1 MGLADVWCRSGVPVS
16 FMEVGSVSTYIKR
29 KKGYGPK
36 ASLPAAYDE
45 GLELFSTDTL
55 EHTIDMNGERVRVN
69 PPKDFNKIENRPDVD
84 KIINSIA
91 TFKRLH
97 EDVKIYGVHWDKTSS
112 SMTRLYDSKDITT
125 DTSNF
130 VYAGSV
136 NASYNNPFDALYP
149 WSECKQ
155 CNVDLTAYRALSSG
169 DDIRDAVVA
178 WYGDPDFTT
187 DGSNGFVGRYTP
199 EFWYYG
205 FEDGNGK
212 VVLIAD
218 GEVDGFIHHL
228 PAIRSHGFVVD
239 DGNGGVT
246 SDDGQPMTNVAL
258 SSIHSKATSGG
269 FTLLDVY
276 EYDADVAL
284 FMVEFAST
292 DSQAKLGNGCSNLY
306 NAPNFKVTAAATG
319 ATTVLVPV
327 ALKANC
333 IPGATLSFATSNDGG
348 DPAKRRTVVSV
359 ADYDS
364 TYCQVTFT
372 PSINLD
378 TNTYVNIH
386 GKNHADSI
394 GNKSGYVGINGK
406 NNAWY
411 RGVILYGNRYQY
423 LLGVARQTG
432 TGHLWLCPA
441 PECDSY
447 DGLDTSAFTDTG
459 IVILSPNSN
468 SWQNVGDYSVPEG
481 KLAAWGPIKTA
492 ASIVGDQQYCVTL
505 ATGNTVPFVGCG
517 ADDGAICGVLG
528 GHWDG
533 SPSYSWWSSAACLL
547 LRSPT

>member
-1 MGLADVWCRSGVPVS
+1 M
-16 FMEVGSVSTYIKR
+16 STYIKR

-91 TFKRLH
+91 TFKKLH

-136 NASYNNPFDALYP
+136 NANYNNPFDALYP

-155 CNVDLTAYRALSSG
+155 CNVDLAAYRALSSG

-228 PAIRSHGFVVD
+228 PCIRSHGFAVD
-239 DGNGGVT
+239 DGNDGVT
-246 SDDGQPMTNVAL
+246 SDDGYPICNVAA
-258 SSIHSKATSGG
+258 SSIHTKATSCG
-269 FTLLDVY
+269 FTLLDIY
-276 EYDADVAL
+276 EYDANVAL

-292 DSQAKLGNGCSNLY
+292 DSQAKLGNGCSNYY
-306 NAPNFKVTAAATG
+306 NTPNFTVTAAATG
-319 ATTVLVPV
+319 ATTVLAP
-327 ALKANC
+327 
-333 IPGATLSFATSNDGG
+333 ISFQSFCFVGGGIVFQLNVVYNYRTITSIE
-348 DPAKRRTVVSV
+348 S
-359 ADYDS
+359 YDS
-364 TYCQVTFT
+364 TYCRINFT
-372 PSINLD
+372 PSIDLTTD
-378 TNTYVNIH
+378 TYIEVLGTNN
-386 GKNHADSI
+386 ADSI
-394 GNKSGYVGINGK
+394 GNKSGYVGTNGK

-432 TGHLWLCPA
+432 TGHLWLCHA

-447 DGLDTSAFTDTG
+447 DGLYTSAFYDTG
-459 IVILSPNSN
+459 ITVLSPSSN
-468 SWQNVGDYSVPEG
+468 NWQNVGDYSVPEG
-481 KLAAWGPIKTA
+481 KLAAWGPVKTA
-492 ASIVGDQQYCVTL
+492 ASVVGDPQYCVALST
-505 ATGNTVPFVGCG
+505 ANTVPMIGCDAG
-517 ADDGAICGVLG
+517 NSGSNCGILG
-528 GHWDG
+528 CSWNRD
-533 SPSYSWWSSAACLL
+533 PSRSMWNISACLL
-547 LRSPT
+547 LRSP